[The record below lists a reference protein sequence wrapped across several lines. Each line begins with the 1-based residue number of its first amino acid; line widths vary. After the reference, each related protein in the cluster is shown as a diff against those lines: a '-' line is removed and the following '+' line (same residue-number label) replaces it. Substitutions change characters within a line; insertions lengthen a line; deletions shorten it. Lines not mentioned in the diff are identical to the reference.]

1 MNSGRIPS
9 QDLSPDGGSG
19 LYAKRRRIQIKDV
32 KGHYQRLRDTSVRL
46 VVALYLVLP
55 WLTWNGRQAVLF
67 DLPERRFHVF
77 GITFWPQD
85 FLFLAW
91 ALIIAALGL
100 FFVTVFAGRVYCGY
114 VCPQTAWTR
123 LFMAIEQRCE
133 GDRHQRL
140 KWDRAPWGLEKLLRR
155 GLKHVLWLAL
165 ALATGVTFVG
175 YFTPIRELLPAL
187 VSGQV
192 GGWTLF
198 WSGFFTVAT
207 YGNAGFMRE
216 QVCLYMCPYA
226 RFQSVMFDRDTLVV
240 SYDRARGE
248 PRRRGARKSSR
259 QEPAGDCVDCG
270 LCVQVCPTGID
281 IRDGLQYECITCAAC
296 VDACDQ
302 VMARIGRP
310 RGLID
315 YTTENTLNGRRS
327 RVLRPRL
334 IGYGLVMVVMMGWFA
349 AGLVQRVP
357 LQVDV
362 LRDRN
367 QLYRLTAD
375 GRIENSY
382 RLEILNKDQQAHDYR
397 LSLEAPEG
405 LTLVQGNPTF
415 TLAGGEHRSL
425 PVTVSG
431 DPYAG
436 EVRSATVRFRVSS
449 SEPRSTMETTH
460 EARFIAP

>member
-1 MNSGRIPS
+1 
-9 QDLSPDGGSG
+9 
-19 LYAKRRRIQIKDV
+19 
-32 KGHYQRLRDTSVRL
+32 
-46 VVALYLVLP
+46 
-55 WLTWNGRQAVLF
+55 
-67 DLPERRFHVF
+67 
-77 GITFWPQD
+77 
-85 FLFLAW
+85 
-91 ALIIAALGL
+91 
-100 FFVTVFAGRVYCGY
+100 
-114 VCPQTAWTR
+114 
-123 LFMAIEQRCE
+123 
-133 GDRHQRL
+133 
-140 KWDRAPWGLEKLLRR
+140 
-155 GLKHVLWLAL
+155 
-165 ALATGVTFVG
+165 VG

-187 VSGQV
+187 VSGEV

-248 PRRRGARKSSR
+248 PRRRGARKSSG

-334 IGYGLVMVVMMGWFA
+334 TGYGLVMVLMMGWFA

-397 LSLEAPEG
+397 LSLDAPEG

-436 EVRSATVRFRVSS
+436 EVRSATVRFRVRS

>member
-9 QDLSPDGGSG
+9 RDLSPDGGSG

-55 WLTWNGRQAVLF
+55 WLTWNDRQAILF
-67 DLPERRFHVF
+67 DLPERRFHIF

-123 LFMAIEQRCE
+123 LFMAIEQHCE

-140 KWDRAPWGLEKLLRR
+140 KWDRAPWSMEKLLRR
-155 GLKHVLWLAL
+155 GLKHGLWLLL

-175 YFTPIRELLPAL
+175 YFTPVRELLPAL
-187 VSGQV
+187 IHGEVA
-192 GGWTLF
+192 GWTLF
-198 WSGFFTVAT
+198 WAGFFTVAT

-248 PRRRGARKSSR
+248 PRRRGARKPAAD
-259 QEPAGDCVDCG
+259 EPAGDCVDCG

-296 VDACDQ
+296 VDVCDQ
-302 VMARIGRP
+302 VMARVGRP

-315 YTTENTLNGRRS
+315 YTTENLLDGRRG

-334 IGYGLVMVVMMGWFA
+334 IGYGLVMVLMMAWFA
-349 AGLVQRVP
+349 AGLIQRVP

-382 RLEILNKDQQAHDYR
+382 RLEILNKDQQPHRYR
-397 LSLEAPEG
+397 LTLEGPAG
-405 LTLVQGNPTF
+405 LTLVQGNPDLR
-415 TLAGGEHRSL
+415 LAGGEHHSL

-436 EVRSATVRFRVSS
+436 EVQSATVRFRVSS
-449 SEPRSTMETTH
+449 EPPATMEATH